1 MRVAISG
8 KGGVGKTALAAT
20 LARVL
25 GRDSRPVLACDFDV
39 NPGLAFSLG
48 AVTGTGRL
56 PLDAIVADSGAAYG
70 YSLRADLAAGTVVT
84 RYAAIAPDGVRLLA
98 FGTIDG
104 ASHDLAPTLSVAREV
119 AATFAEAGWDT
130 IVDLEAGAVALYEGD
145 VHFADQLL
153 TVTDGSPAGNRTCR
167 RLVAVAT
174 AMGGPPVGLVVTGS
188 TPAADDAAERLP
200 AELDVDLV
208 GRVPTDDAVRRADV
222 AGDAILDVA
231 PTCAAVAA
239 VRRLAGT
246 LTTATEGVGS

>member
-25 GRDSRPVLACDFDV
+25 GRDGRPVLACDFDV

-48 AVTGTGRL
+48 AVDGTGRL
-56 PLDAIVADSGAAYG
+56 PPDAIVTDRAAAYG
-70 YSLRADLAAGTVVT
+70 YSLRANLPAWTAVA
-84 RYAAIAPDGVRLLA
+84 RYAATAPDGVRLLA

-104 ASHDLAPTLSVAREV
+104 AHHDLAPTLSVAREI
-119 AATFAEAGWDT
+119 AAFFAEPGWDT

-145 VHFADQLL
+145 VHFADRLL
-153 TVTDGSPAGNRTCR
+153 AVTDGSPAANLTCR

-188 TPAADDAAERLP
+188 TPAADEAAEGLP
-200 AELDVDLV
+200 AELDVDLL
-208 GRVPTDDAVRRADV
+208 GRVPADDAVRRADV
-222 AGDAILDVA
+222 AGRAVLDAA
-231 PTCAAVAA
+231 PTCVAVAA
-239 VRRLAGT
+239 VRRLAET
-246 LTTATEGVGS
+246 LTSATEGVGS